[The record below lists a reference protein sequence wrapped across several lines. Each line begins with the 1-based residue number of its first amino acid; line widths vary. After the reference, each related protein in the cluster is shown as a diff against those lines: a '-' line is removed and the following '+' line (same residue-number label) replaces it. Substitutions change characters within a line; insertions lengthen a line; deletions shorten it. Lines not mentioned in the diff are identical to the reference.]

1 MTNKP
6 KDEHAQGR
14 TDFGTNTVRLTKL
27 MSIIAQTECYGGTM
41 P

>member
-1 MTNKP
+1 MTNKL
-6 KDEHAQGR
+6 KDEQAQGR

-27 MSIIAQTECYGGTM
+27 MCIIAQIECYGGIL